1 MDRRRACCL
10 KWIVS
15 AAAITLIGMA
25 EVRPAQASLG
35 GDVGSIQADQVKLQG
50 TRQATAKAAYTV
62 HEIQAASGTV
72 VREYLG
78 ADGKVFAVAFK
89 GPFFPDMRQL
99 LGYYFAQYSAA
110 RQAQV
115 AQNPNMRLARRPV
128 VVDEAG
134 LNVQIGGHPR
144 AFAGRAYVPG
154 NLPAGVR
161 VEDIQ

>member
-1 MDRRRACCL
+1 
-10 KWIVS
+10 
-15 AAAITLIGMA
+15 MA
-25 EVRPAQASLG
+25 
-35 GDVGSIQADQVKLQG
+35 SIQADQTQLQG
-50 TRQATAKAAYTV
+50 TRRVVTNQAYTV

-78 ADGKVFAVAFK
+78 GDGKVFAVAFK

-99 LGYYFAQYSAA
+99 LGDYFAQYSAA

-115 AQNPNMRLARRPV
+115 AQNPNMRRARRPV
-128 VVDEAG
+128 VVDDPG
-134 LNVQIGGHPR
+134 LNVQIVGHPR

-154 NLPAGVR
+154 SLPAGMQ